1 MMSQTDCDK
10 AFENALVDS
19 YGGSFGL
26 TVSKIKPNG
35 NNSRSIWNDDKEFI
49 MKSSKKYGFEIL
61 MESKTT
67 VTFIKSKK

>member
-1 MMSQTDCDK
+1 MSQTDWDK
-10 AFENALVDS
+10 SFENALVDS

-35 NNSRSIWNDDKEFI
+35 NGARSIWNDDKEFI
-49 MKSSKKYGFEIL
+49 MKSSKKYGFEML
-61 MESKTT
+61 VETNTT